1 MENGVG
7 GMTSQNDPQ
16 VVGVAPRL
24 ELRDITKIYPAVVA
38 NDGVNLQVLPGEIHA
53 VLGENGAGKS
63 TLMKIIYGV
72 TKADRGTVSWNG
84 QEVEIA
90 NPAQAR
96 RLGIGMVFQHFSLF
110 ETLTVV
116 QNIALAVEEPFDL
129 DGLAS
134 RIVEVSERYGLPLDP
149 RRLVHS
155 LSVGERQRVEIVRC
169 LLQDPKLLI
178 MDEPTSV
185 LTPQAVRKLF
195 ETLNR
200 LSSEGC
206 SILYISHKLEEIR
219 ELCHKATVMRGGKVT
234 GEADPRQETASSLAR
249 MMIGRELPV
258 CQHAPAPEGGEP
270 RLVIAGLSR
279 TSDDPFGTDLKDI
292 RLTVHGGEIVGIA
305 GISGNGQQEL
315 LAALSGEQPLDPHQ
329 TYEIHINGEWV
340 GNLDPAARRNLGLGF
355 VPEER
360 LGRGAVPAMSLADNA
375 LLTAHRAGMVKL
387 GLVAGAQ
394 VRAFADRCIKTF
406 DVRCGGHGAV
416 AKSLSGGNLQKFIVG
431 RELLQSPSV
440 MIAAQPTWGVDVG
453 AATTIRQA
461 LIDLRNQGVAVL
473 VISEELEELFEI
485 CDRIAVI
492 AEGRLSPTKVTAETN
507 QEEIGLWMS
516 GMFPGVEDEPLPDRQ
531 ELIDA
536 H

>member
-1 MENGVG
+1 MNVDQGAVA
-7 GMTSQNDPQ
+7 
-16 VVGVAPRL
+16 APRL

-38 NDGVNLQVLPGEIHA
+38 NDAVSLEVFPGEIHA

-72 TKADRGTVSWNG
+72 TKADRGEMRWNG
-84 QEVEIA
+84 QAIVVA

-110 ETLTVV
+110 ETLNVV
-116 QNIALAVEEPFDL
+116 ENIALAVDEPFDL
-129 DGLAS
+129 DALS
-134 RIVEVSERYGLPLDP
+134 QRIVEVSERYGLPLDP

-185 LTPQAVRKLF
+185 LTPQAVQRLF
-195 ETLNR
+195 DTLRR
-200 LSSEGC
+200 LSEEGC

-219 ELCHKATVMRGGKVT
+219 ELCHKATIMRGGKVT
-234 GEADPRQETASSLAR
+234 GEADPRQETATSLAR

-258 CQHAPAPEGGEP
+258 CQHSAPQEGGEP
-270 RLVIAGLSR
+270 SLVVAGLSR

-292 RLTVHGGEIVGIA
+292 HLTVHAGEIVGIA

-315 LAALSGEQPLDPHQ
+315 LAALSGEQPLEHHQ
-329 TYEIHINGEWV
+329 TYAIHIRGQSV
-340 GNLDPAARRNLGLGF
+340 GHMDAHGRRNLGLAF

-360 LGRGAVPAMSLADNA
+360 LGRGAVPAMSLTDNT
-375 LLTAHRAGMVKL
+375 LLTGHRSGMVRF
-387 GLVAGAQ
+387 GLVQGPR
-394 VRAFADRCIKTF
+394 VREFGTRCIDDF
-406 DVRCGGHGAV
+406 DVRCGGVEAA

-431 RELLQSPSV
+431 REILQKPRV

-453 AATTIRQA
+453 AAAAIRQA
-461 LIDLRNQGVAVL
+461 LIDLRNAGVAVL

-492 AEGRLSPTKVTAETN
+492 AGGRLSPAKATAETN

-516 GMFPGVEDEPLPDRQ
+516 GLFPGAEDEPLPA
-531 ELIDA
+531 EEPGNA
-536 H
+536 T